1 MRRAARIDTTAKQ
14 LIAVVKAC
22 GAKYLPLNGVIDGVV
37 LSRGKVWLV
46 DWKSPGGTLTPAQ
59 AKLIAA
65 GWPIHCWS
73 DEQQVILA
81 LRGPA

>member
-37 LSRGKVWLV
+37 
-46 DWKSPGGTLTPAQ
+46 WKSPGGTLTPAQ